1 MIFFFFWL
9 VCAVTDITLVKE
21 HHEWYPIIICN
32 KSSEKCIF
40 LSLAFLR
47 KAFPQLLMELD
58 NSWSSS
64 EREEGSHSRW
74 KEGHVWSSV
83 VEELGLQAEK
93 GGQHGCF
100 SQSKGDVVCLCT
112 LTRAAV
118 IKYHKPGGLEQQKC
132 IVSHFRKLE
141 VLRSWAG
148 RLAPSE
154 GCSRSLSWCL
164 VVFWISL
171 VFLGCRSI
179 TLLSAFIF
187 RWPSPCECICLNCPF
202 LRHQST

>member
-9 VCAVTDITLVKE
+9 AYAVTDITLVKE

-32 KSSEKCIF
+32 KPSEKCIF

-47 KAFPQLLMELD
+47 KAFPQLLMELE

-64 EREEGSHSRW
+64 EREGDSHSRW

-93 GGQHGCF
+93 EGQHGCF

-118 IKYHKPGGLEQQKC
+118 IKYHKL
-132 IVSHFRKLE
+132 S
-141 VLRSWAG
+141 
-148 RLAPSE
+148 
-154 GCSRSLSWCL
+154 SLND
-164 VVFWISL
+164 
-171 VFLGCRSI
+171 RD
-179 TLLSAFIF
+179 LLSQSSRDQDVSRTVLPLKAL
-187 RWPSPCECICLNCPF
+187 RKGLPQVSPSYW
-202 LRHQST
+202 